1 VEPHAK
7 GPMPSRYTPGEAA
20 EIDRCYRVVMDA
32 VTHLHPT
39 LGKELRRGL
48 LIIEAEV
55 GHPSLAKVLV
65 TGELLR
71 GINRDERRPISSRS
85 FMISSTLRG
94 GLQVAYAVGE
104 AVAPFALQDMQKF
117 IRRYFGSKPPR
128 FEQAAKEAILRC
140 QMVHASSG
148 EGDKRLALGVIAAS
162 APKVPVAR

>member
-1 VEPHAK
+1 MA
-7 GPMPSRYTPGEAA
+7 SRYTPGEVA

-39 LGKELRRGL
+39 LGKELHRGL

-55 GHPSLAKVLV
+55 GQPSFAKVLV

-71 GINRDERRPISSRS
+71 GINRDERRLVSSHG
-85 FMISSTLRG
+85 FIISSTLRG
-94 GLQVAYAVGE
+94 GLQIAYAVGE

-148 EGDKRLALGVIAAS
+148 EGEKRLALGVIPTSS
-162 APKVPVAR
+162 ARVPVAR